1 MKIFDVSQKRIR
13 IFVKGKV
20 QGVYFRQG
28 MKDIAENKNVAGW
41 VRNLQDKRVEAVLE
55 GKDTDVNSVIEW
67 SHMGP
72 PNAIVDYVEIINEN
86 YKGEFSKFEIL
97 I

>member
-1 MKIFDVSQKRIR
+1 MPQKRVH
-13 IFVKGKV
+13 IFVQGKV

-28 MKDIAENKNVAGW
+28 MKDIAEKKNVTGW

-55 GKDTDVNSVIEW
+55 GKDTDVNSIIKW

-72 PNAIVDYVEIINEN
+72 PNAIVDYVEIMNEN
-86 YKGEFSKFEIL
+86 YIGKFSKFEIL

>member
-1 MKIFDVSQKRIR
+1 MSQKRVH

-28 MKDIAENKNVAGW
+28 MKDIAEKKNVTGW

-55 GKDTDVNSVIEW
+55 GKDTNVNSVIEW

-72 PNAIVDYVEIINEN
+72 PNAIVDAVEIMNEN
-86 YKGEFSKFEIL
+86 YMGNFSKFEIS

>member
-1 MKIFDVSQKRIR
+1 MSQKRVH

-28 MKDIAENKNVAGW
+28 MKDIAEKNNVIGW

-55 GKDTDVNSVIEW
+55 GKDTDVNSVMEW
-67 SHMGP
+67 SHTGP
-72 PNAIVDYVEIINEN
+72 PNAIVDYVEIIIEN

>member
-1 MKIFDVSQKRIR
+1 VSEKRVH
-13 IFVKGKV
+13 IFVKGRV

-28 MKDIAENKNVAGW
+28 MKDIAEKKHVTGW

-55 GKDTDVNSVIEW
+55 GKDKDVNSVIEW
-67 SHMGP
+67 SQMGP
-72 PNAIVDYVEIINEN
+72 PNAIVDDVEIINEN
-86 YKGEFSKFEIL
+86 YKGEFSKFEIS

>member
-1 MKIFDVSQKRIR
+1 MSQKRVH

-20 QGVYFRQG
+20 QGVNFRQG
-28 MKDIAENKNVAGW
+28 MKDIAEKKNVTGW

-55 GKDTDVNSVIEW
+55 GKDADVNSVIEW

-72 PNAIVDYVEIINEN
+72 PNAIVDDVEIINED
-86 YKGEFSKFEIL
+86 YIDEFSKFEIL

>member
-1 MKIFDVSQKRIR
+1 MSQKRVH

-28 MKDIAENKNVAGW
+28 MKDISEKKNVTGW
-41 VRNLQDKRVEAVLE
+41 VRNLQDERVEAVLE
-55 GKDTDVNSVIEW
+55 GKDTDVNLVIEW
-67 SHMGP
+67 SHTGP
-72 PNAIVDYVEIINEN
+72 PNAIVDDVEIINEN
-86 YKGEFSKFEIL
+86 YMGNFSKFEIL

>member
-1 MKIFDVSQKRIR
+1 MLQKRVH

-28 MKDIAENKNVAGW
+28 MKDVAEKKNVTGW

-67 SHMGP
+67 SYKGP
-72 PNAIVDYVEIINEN
+72 PNAIVDDVEIIIEN
-86 YKGEFSKFEIL
+86 YMGKFSKFEIL

>member
-1 MKIFDVSQKRIR
+1 VSQKRVH
-13 IFVKGKV
+13 IFVKGRV

-28 MKDIAENKNVAGW
+28 MKNAAEKRNVTGW

-55 GKDTDVNSVIEW
+55 GKDSEVNSVIEW
-67 SHMGP
+67 SHVGP
-72 PNAIVDYVEIINEN
+72 PNAQVDDVKIIDEN
-86 YKGEFSKFEIL
+86 YTGEFSKFEIL

>member
-1 MKIFDVSQKRIR
+1 MSQKRVH

-28 MKDIAENKNVAGW
+28 MKDIAEKKNVTGW

-55 GKDTDVNSVIEW
+55 GIDTDVNSVIEW
-67 SHMGP
+67 SHVGP
-72 PNAIVDYVEIINEN
+72 LNAIVDSVEIINED
-86 YKGEFSKFEIL
+86 YIGKFSKFEIL
-97 I
+97 V

>member
-1 MKIFDVSQKRIR
+1 MSHKRVH
-13 IFVKGKV
+13 IFVKGRV

-28 MKDIAENKNVAGW
+28 MKDIAEMKNVTGW

-55 GKDTDVNSVIEW
+55 GKDSDVDSVIEW
-67 SHMGP
+67 SHVGP
-72 PNAIVDYVEIINEN
+72 PNATVDSVEIKNEN
-86 YKGEFSKFEIL
+86 YKGKFSKFEIL

>member
-1 MKIFDVSQKRIR
+1 MPQKRAH
-13 IFVKGKV
+13 IFVRGKV

-28 MKDIAENKNVAGW
+28 MKNIAEKKNVTGW

-55 GKDTDVNSVIEW
+55 GKETDVNSVIEW
-67 SHMGP
+67 SQMGS
-72 PNAIVDYVEIINEN
+72 PNAIVDDVEIINEN
-86 YKGEFSKFEIL
+86 YMGKFSKFEIL

>member
-1 MKIFDVSQKRIR
+1 
-13 IFVKGKV
+13 
-20 QGVYFRQG
+20 
-28 MKDIAENKNVAGW
+28 MKDVAEKKNVTGW

-55 GKDTDVNSVIEW
+55 GKDTDVTSVIEW
-67 SHMGP
+67 SHVGP
-72 PNAIVDYVEIINEN
+72 PNAIVDNVEIINEN

>member
-1 MKIFDVSQKRIR
+1 MSQKRVH

-28 MKDIAENKNVAGW
+28 MKDITEKKNVTGW
-41 VRNLQDKRVEAVLE
+41 VRNLQDKRVEAILE

-67 SHMGP
+67 SQTGS
-72 PNAIVDYVEIINEN
+72 PNAIVENVEIINEN
-86 YKGEFSKFEIL
+86 YKSEFSKFEIL
-97 I
+97 S

>member
-1 MKIFDVSQKRIR
+1 MSQKRVH

-28 MKDIAENKNVAGW
+28 MKDIAEKKNVTGW

-55 GKDTDVNSVIEW
+55 GKDIDVNSVIEW
-67 SHMGP
+67 SHMGS
-72 PNAIVDYVEIINEN
+72 PNAIVDDVEIINEN
-86 YKGEFSKFEIL
+86 YVGKFSKFEIL

>member
-1 MKIFDVSQKRIR
+1 MSQKRVH
-13 IFVKGKV
+13 IFVKGRV

-28 MKDIAENKNVAGW
+28 MKDISEKKNVTGW

-67 SHMGP
+67 SQTGP
-72 PNAIVDYVEIINEN
+72 PNAIVDDVEIINEN
-86 YKGEFSKFEIL
+86 YKGEFSKFEIS

>member
-1 MKIFDVSQKRIR
+1 MKIFDVSQKRIHM
-13 IFVKGKV
+13 FVKGKV

-28 MKDIAENKNVAGW
+28 MKDIAEKKNVTGW

-55 GKDTDVNSVIEW
+55 GKIINVNSVIKW
-67 SHMGP
+67 SHTGP

>member
-1 MKIFDVSQKRIR
+1 MSQKRVH

-28 MKDIAENKNVAGW
+28 MKEITEKKNVTGW
-41 VRNLQDKRVEAVLE
+41 VRNLPDKRVEAVLE
-55 GKDTDVNSVIEW
+55 GKDIDVDLVIEW
-67 SHMGP
+67 SRSGP
-72 PNAIVDYVEIINEN
+72 QNAVVDDVEILNEN
-86 YKGEFSKFEIL
+86 YKGEFLKFEIL

>member
-1 MKIFDVSQKRIR
+1 VSQKRVH
-13 IFVKGKV
+13 IFVKGRV

-28 MKDIAENKNVAGW
+28 MKDIAEKKNVTGW

-67 SHMGP
+67 SQTGP
-72 PNAIVDYVEIINEN
+72 TNAIVDDVEIINEN
-86 YKGEFSKFEIL
+86 YKGEFSKFEIS

>member
-1 MKIFDVSQKRIR
+1 MSQKRAH

-28 MKDIAENKNVAGW
+28 MKDIAEKKNVTGW
-41 VRNLQDKRVEAVLE
+41 VKNLQDKRVEAVLE
-55 GKDTDVNSVIEW
+55 GKDTDVNSIIEW
-67 SHMGP
+67 SRMGP
-72 PNAIVDYVEIINEN
+72 LNAIVDEVEVINEN
-86 YKGEFSKFEIL
+86 YIGKFLKFEIL

>member
-1 MKIFDVSQKRIR
+1 MSQKRVH

-28 MKDIAENKNVAGW
+28 MKDIAEEKNVTGW

-67 SHMGP
+67 STAGP
-72 PNAIVDYVEIINEN
+72 PNAIVDDIEIINEN
-86 YKGEFSKFEIL
+86 FMGEFLKFEIL

>member
-1 MKIFDVSQKRIR
+1 MSQKRVH

-28 MKDIAENKNVAGW
+28 MKDIAEKKNVTGW

-55 GKDTDVNSVIEW
+55 GNDTDVNSVISW
-67 SHMGP
+67 SHTGP
-72 PNAIVDYVEIINEN
+72 PNAVVDDVEIMNEN
-86 YKGEFSKFEIL
+86 YVGKFSKFEIL
-97 I
+97 A

>member
-1 MKIFDVSQKRIR
+1 VSQKRAH

-28 MKDIAENKNVAGW
+28 MKDIAEKKNVTGW
-41 VRNLQDKRVEAVLE
+41 VRNLQDKRVEAILE
-55 GKDTDVNSVIEW
+55 GKDVDVNSVIEW
-67 SHMGP
+67 SHRGP
-72 PNAIVDYVEIINEN
+72 QNAIVDDVEILNEN
-86 YKGEFSKFEIL
+86 YKGKFSKFEIL

>member
-1 MKIFDVSQKRIR
+1 MSQKRVH
-13 IFVKGKV
+13 IFVKGIV

-28 MKDIAENKNVAGW
+28 MKDIAEKKNVAGW

-55 GKDTDVNSVIEW
+55 GKDADVNSVIEW

-72 PNAIVDYVEIINEN
+72 PDAIVDDVEIINEN
-86 YKGEFSKFEIL
+86 YVGKFSKFEIL

>member
-1 MKIFDVSQKRIR
+1 MSQKRVH

-28 MKDIAENKNVAGW
+28 MKDIAEKKNVTGW

-67 SHMGP
+67 SYMGSP
-72 PNAIVDYVEIINEN
+72 DAIVDDVEIINEN
-86 YKGEFSKFEIL
+86 YMGKFSKFEIL

>member
-1 MKIFDVSQKRIR
+1 MPQKRVH

-28 MKDIAENKNVAGW
+28 MKDIAEKKNVTGW
-41 VRNLQDKRVEAVLE
+41 VRNLQDKRVEAILE
-55 GKDTDVNSVIEW
+55 GKDSDVDSVIEW
-67 SHMGP
+67 SHKGP
-72 PNAIVDYVEIINEN
+72 TNAIVDDVEIINEN
-86 YKGEFSKFEIL
+86 YVDEFSKFEIL

>member
-1 MKIFDVSQKRIR
+1 MLKKRVH

-28 MKDIAENKNVAGW
+28 MKDIAEKKNVTGW

-55 GKDTDVNSVIEW
+55 GKDIDINSVIEW
-67 SHMGP
+67 SYMGP
-72 PNAIVDYVEIINEN
+72 PDAIVDDVEIINEN
-86 YKGEFSKFEIL
+86 YMGKFSKFEIL

>member
-1 MKIFDVSQKRIR
+1 MSLKRVH

-28 MKDIAENKNVAGW
+28 MKDIAEKKNVAGW

-55 GKDTDVNSVIEW
+55 GKDADVNSVIEW

-72 PNAIVDYVEIINEN
+72 PDAIVDDVEIINEN
-86 YKGEFSKFEIL
+86 YIGKFSKFEIL

>member
-1 MKIFDVSQKRIR
+1 MSQKRVH

-28 MKDIAENKNVAGW
+28 MKDVAEKKNVTGW
-41 VRNLQDKRVEAVLE
+41 VRNLQDQRVEAVLE
-55 GKDTDVNSVIEW
+55 GKDSDVNSVIEW
-67 SHMGP
+67 SHTGP
-72 PNAIVDYVEIINEN
+72 PNAIVDDVEIISEN
-86 YKGEFSKFEIL
+86 YIGKFLKFEIL